1 MFFRLKRVIKHQQGD
16 VYTGLSP
23 RLCHVFQA
31 RVCPPLRGQYEPGEQ
46 LQVRDKIQQ
55 EDREGMVLKE
65 KRVEAGVDC
74 FKTPRSQGGLEGKG
88 PLVRGRLS
96 ANTTVKTITDALG
109 MCDVT
114 AIS

>member
-1 MFFRLKRVIKHQQGD
+1 M
-16 VYTGLSP
+16 
-23 RLCHVFQA
+23 
-31 RVCPPLRGQYEPGEQ
+31 
-46 LQVRDKIQQ
+46 
-55 EDREGMVLKE
+55 
-65 KRVEAGVDC
+65 EAGVDC